1 VSAALSADDWF
12 RSSDW
17 DDPAREL
24 FEEKLSRAR
33 PWNAPQYLRIQG
45 LTLLESGNVEPGRQ
59 LLLRLITEYP
69 HETSE
74 VWVAHESLGDS
85 YRRDSRARDAE
96 RHYRAAMSLGEP
108 GSTTQLLLAEL
119 LLDTEQVDRYAE
131 ARDLLADE
139 QLVAEAENLRSEA
152 FRHAVALAR
161 VEARLGNASDASKW
175 AIRALELRD
184 EDVQGPQFARHRDVA
199 RVESPPALVAELA
212 RLAAHKPS

>member
-1 VSAALSADDWF
+1 MSAALSADDWF

-33 PWNAPQYLRIQG
+33 SWNAPQYLRIQG

-74 VWVAHESLGDS
+74 VWLAHESLGES
-85 YRRDSRARDAE
+85 YRRESRARDAE

-119 LLDTEQVDRYAE
+119 LLDAEQVDRYAE
-131 ARDLLADE
+131 ARDRILD
-139 QLVAEAENLRSEA
+139 QLPLS
-152 FRHAVALAR
+152 AV
-161 VEARLGNASDASKW
+161 E
-175 AIRALELRD
+175 
-184 EDVQGPQFARHRDVA
+184 
-199 RVESPPALVAELA
+199 
-212 RLAAHKPS
+212 